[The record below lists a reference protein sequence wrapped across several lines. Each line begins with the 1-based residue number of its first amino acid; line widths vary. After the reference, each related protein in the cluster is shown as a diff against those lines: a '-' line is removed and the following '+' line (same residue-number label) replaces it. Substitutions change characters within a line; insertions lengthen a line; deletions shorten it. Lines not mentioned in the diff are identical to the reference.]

1 MDSFKYHSEE
11 NISTAVSESSPP
23 ISIGAQCSPQFGPT
37 APQSQ
42 HHQQPHQHH
51 LQPRAADD
59 QRAITNDHNMTLSI
73 LKQLEQGREMQAE
86 LQDVI
91 ADLQVY
97 VLPMLSNLSPGLSC
111 VCYWNCILLFLGKVQ
126 FFVIFLDPLRFDCS
140 CCCCQYRK
148 VLSDNDSS
156 DFWTSLN
163 HVVTVRI
170 NRITLVQAACS
181 KPFNWHLIWSM

>member
-23 ISIGAQCSPQFGPT
+23 ISIGAQCSPQFGPI

-42 HHQQPHQHH
+42 HHQQPQHHQHH

-97 VLPMLSNLSPGLSC
+97 VLLVLSPGLSC
-111 VCYWNCILLFLGKVQ
+111 VCY
-126 FFVIFLDPLRFDCS
+126 
-140 CCCCQYRK
+140 
-148 VLSDNDSS
+148 
-156 DFWTSLN
+156 
-163 HVVTVRI
+163 
-170 NRITLVQAACS
+170 
-181 KPFNWHLIWSM
+181 